1 MSSPLLKRLVVTII
15 PILEVGLL
23 DPDPDT
29 PELAVLFGQNELAT
43 VPILFSVDQDSPQI
57 FIGVATRQ
65 YQYQSRTGR
74 AAS

>member
-1 MSSPLLKRLVVTII
+1 MSSPLLKR
-15 PILEVGLL
+15 LEVGLL
-23 DPDPDT
+23 DPDPNTD